1 MGNILSRRDFLKQGL
16 SAVAA
21 GFLVN
26 PMDFWQHQKTEW
38 ADAERLGR
46 VCVGKLDL
54 RQHPSAD
61 SPSVGV
67 LYEDAVVVWLRE
79 VLGETPGLALSRT
92 WVETPDGY
100 LYAPSVQPV
109 FYQPNPVVETLP
121 ETEIGTGFWAE
132 VTVPYVDFTMAN
144 PPARSPWMEE
154 AVYTRLYY
162 SQIMWI
168 DGKRTLDD
176 GTEQYRVNEK
186 YGSYGDI
193 FWADASA
200 FRPLTEDEIAPI
212 SQDVE
217 DKLVLIDINHQS
229 MSCYENGREV
239 YYCRIS
245 SGAKFNAWGE
255 AVEEWETPK
264 GEFFIWRKLVST
276 HMAGGTVAG
285 GYDLPGI
292 PWTCLFVGSGVAV
305 HSTFWHNN
313 YGTPRSHGCVNAS
326 PEDAKWVWRWT
337 SPYVSLVPGERQVS
351 IPFPSTKIQVV
362 EV

>member
-1 MGNILSRRDFLKQGL
+1 MKKRINRRQFLKKGL
-16 SAVAA
+16 TAVAA

-26 PMDFWQHQKTEW
+26 PRTHWLQQTNEW
-38 ADAERLGR
+38 GDAERLGR
-46 VCVGKLDL
+46 VCVGKLDI
-54 RQHPSAD
+54 RQRPSAS

-79 VLGETPGLALSRT
+79 VIGEAPGLALSRT

-109 FYQPNPVVETLP
+109 FYQPNSVVQTLP
-121 ETEIGTGFWAE
+121 QTEIGEGFWGE

-144 PPARSPWMEE
+144 PPIRSPWLKE
-154 AVYTRLYY
+154 AIFSRLYY

-168 DGKRTLDD
+168 DGKRTLED

-186 YGSYGDI
+186 YGTYGDI

-200 FRPLTEDEIAPI
+200 FRPLTKQEIAPI
-212 SQDVE
+212 HPEVE
-217 DKLVLIDINHQS
+217 DKKVLIDLNHQT
-229 MSCYENGREV
+229 MACYEGQREV

-245 SGAKFNAWGE
+245 SGAKFDAWGNE
-255 AVEEWETPK
+255 VDEWGTPK
-264 GEFFIWRKLVST
+264 GEFFIWRKLISI

-292 PWTCLFVGSGVAV
+292 PWTLLFVGDGVAI

-313 YGTPRSHGCVNAS
+313 YGTPRSHGCINAK

-337 SPYVSLVPGERQVS
+337 SPHVPLVPGDKTIFDYS
-351 IPFPSTKIQVV
+351 STKIQVV